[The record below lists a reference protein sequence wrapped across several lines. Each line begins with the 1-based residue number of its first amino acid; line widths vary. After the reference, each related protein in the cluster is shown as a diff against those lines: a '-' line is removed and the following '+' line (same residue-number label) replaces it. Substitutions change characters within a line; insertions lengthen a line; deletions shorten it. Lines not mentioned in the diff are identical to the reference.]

1 MKVDYSK
8 GKIYKITN
16 DYNDEVYVG
25 STCDSI
31 GKRFCGHKYASYEI
45 KSKHLPLYKLINEI
59 GIERFRIQLI
69 EEYPCEDKYQL
80 IQKEGE
86 YIREL
91 GTLNKR
97 IAGRTGQEYRKEN
110 KDKIKETQKI
120 YHSKNKEII
129 KEKSK
134 EYHNSEHAKQLRKAY
149 EQTDEYKEKK
159 RILDKN
165 YRENNSE
172 KINLRKKEIIVCEC
186 GVSFQRDGLARHK
199 RSAKHTTYEN
209 DKIK

>member
-31 GKRFCGHKYASYEI
+31 DKRFCGHKYASYGTS
-45 KSKHLPLYKLINEI
+45 SKHLPLYTLINEI

-97 IAGRTGQEYRKEN
+97 VAGRTGQEYSVEN
-110 KDKIKETQKI
+110 KNKIKETQKI
-120 YHSKNKEII
+120 YQSKNKEVI
-129 KEKSK
+129 KEKKK
-134 EYHNSEHAKQLRKAY
+134 EYHHSEHATELRKAY
-149 EQTDEYKEKK
+149 QQTDEYKEKK
-159 RILDKN
+159 RECDKN

-172 KINLRKKEIIVCEC
+172 KIDLRKKEIIVCEC